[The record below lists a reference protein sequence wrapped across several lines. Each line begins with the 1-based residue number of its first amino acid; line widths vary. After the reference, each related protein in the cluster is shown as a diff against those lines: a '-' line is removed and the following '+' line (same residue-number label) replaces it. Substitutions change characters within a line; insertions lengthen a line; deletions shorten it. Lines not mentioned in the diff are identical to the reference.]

1 MAGEQYSHVKTMK
14 GRLEWGFKIIYN
26 ELSMKEAAGEIE
38 KQKIVPV
45 SRDMIKEGNPLQN
58 ALAGAVDNAKKSF
71 NL

>member
-1 MAGEQYSHVKTMK
+1 
-14 GRLEWGFKIIYN
+14 
-26 ELSMKEAAGEIE
+26 MKEAAGEIE